1 MNNKRTNSL
10 FIICILIFSGLSLFA
25 QERNY
30 WISHISYHADIKA
43 IVQTNDII
51 YALTDGKLFI
61 YNNSDDSLE
70 EYIKY
75 NGGNSD
81 IQHIAYNKKYECLV
95 ITRVDGLIELLY
107 SNNNY
112 KEIFNL
118 KDYAEQNIDKTIN
131 HVFMT
136 DDFAYLST
144 NFGFMTIN
152 LDKVEIKETGIFYK
166 KFYSISSLNDELY
179 ATTEDGVYAVD
190 INNNIQDISNWEKF
204 SVSAHYNGN
213 TQYNFEDK
221 SLKNVLAFAE
231 KLYFIIP
238 DTAIYVMNSPTE
250 VTTFQAGNNPQ
261 LMYKTD
267 NEHLIVTETNA
278 YWDYENHT
286 QYKKVSIE
294 DVEYIIPNGSK
305 QNEYWV
311 SKSGYN
317 LSLIK
322 TNESDYEFLKSWISP
337 QGPVSNYSFSQTIQN
352 GKLIVTGGGFH
363 YNREGRAASL
373 SILNT
378 SNSSW
383 TNIYP
388 NTISEVSGF
397 YSRDLVYAISDPSN
411 SDRIFASSWGE
422 GLYEFENNR
431 LKTIHDKT
439 NSSIEEL
446 VADIEGAEYRT
457 TRVSGMDYDNSGN
470 LWLLNSMVE
479 GIVKVYTKSGSW
491 EKIVYPQIS
500 YMQTNPKSILID
512 RYSNKWII
520 TLGRDEGYSNYIFVF
535 NENGTISNTSDDKY
549 KYQDTFINQNGNA
562 LSVVDIN
569 CIAEDNNGTI
579 WVGTNI
585 GPFYISNSS
594 NIANQSGNIVFN
606 KPMIERGSESSS
618 VIGLLENVVVNSIA
632 VDGANRKWIGTQNI
646 GVFLLSADRKEVL
659 ASFNADNSPLPSNN
673 IISLSVNPQSGDVYI
688 GTDKGLMAYKSGV
701 TQGSESFS
709 DVYVYPNPVHPDY
722 SGLITVTGLMT
733 NSRVKITDVKGNLI
747 IEGKSSGGQFVW
759 DGLNGK
765 GRRVDTGIYLVFG
778 SSEDGS
784 EGVVTKIM
792 FIKE

>member
-1 MNNKRTNSL
+1 
-10 FIICILIFSGLSLFA
+10 
-25 QERNY
+25 
-30 WISHISYHADIKA
+30 
-43 IVQTNDII
+43 
-51 YALTDGKLFI
+51 
-61 YNNSDDSLE
+61 
-70 EYIKY
+70 
-75 NGGNSD
+75 
-81 IQHIAYNKKYECLV
+81 
-95 ITRVDGLIELLY
+95 
-107 SNNNY
+107 
-112 KEIFNL
+112 
-118 KDYAEQNIDKTIN
+118 
-131 HVFMT
+131 
-136 DDFAYLST
+136 
-144 NFGFMTIN
+144 
-152 LDKVEIKETGIFYK
+152 
-166 KFYSISSLNDELY
+166 
-179 ATTEDGVYAVD
+179 
-190 INNNIQDISNWEKF
+190 
-204 SVSAHYNGN
+204 
-213 TQYNFEDK
+213 
-221 SLKNVLAFAE
+221 
-231 KLYFIIP
+231 
-238 DTAIYVMNSPTE
+238 
-250 VTTFQAGNNPQ
+250 
-261 LMYKTD
+261 
-267 NEHLIVTETNA
+267 
-278 YWDYENHT
+278 
-286 QYKKVSIE
+286 
-294 DVEYIIPNGSK
+294 
-305 QNEYWV
+305 
-311 SKSGYN
+311 
-317 LSLIK
+317 
-322 TNESDYEFLKSWISP
+322 
-337 QGPVSNYSFSQTIQN
+337 
-352 GKLIVTGGGFH
+352 
-363 YNREGRAASL
+363 
-373 SILNT
+373 
-378 SNSSW
+378 
-383 TNIYP
+383 
-388 NTISEVSGF
+388 
-397 YSRDLVYAISDPSN
+397 
-411 SDRIFASSWGE
+411 
-422 GLYEFENNR
+422 
-431 LKTIHDKT
+431 
-439 NSSIEEL
+439 
-446 VADIEGAEYRT
+446 
-457 TRVSGMDYDNSGN
+457 
-470 LWLLNSMVE
+470 MVE